1 MTKTKEPNPPFPV
14 EIIDVV
20 PTEVANPFT
29 KQKAT
34 LQPTAIAVYD
44 CIKGAEML
52 EDFDI
57 VEKGLDWFRELSKR
71 IYGVIRLM
79 TNIKAI
85 GISFLDGMLF
95 GAYTVGPVMVFL
107 WAIGFISINI

>member
-44 CIKGAEML
+44 CIKGAEAL
-52 EDFDI
+52 GEYDT
-57 VEKGLDWFRELSKR
+57 VEKGIDWFREHYPKEYMVL
-71 IYGVIRLM
+71 
-79 TNIKAI
+79 
-85 GISFLDGMLF
+85 LD
-95 GAYTVGPVMVFL
+95 
-107 WAIGFISINI
+107 